1 MVACGG
7 AWRSSA
13 NRSSKVAAR
22 LVAHST
28 VALAPRAGLMAAL
41 ALGAERLAAQHRSSS
56 SQRRAP
62 ATVARLAEPAAQ
74 VAVDDRASPTPPRRG
89 QGTRRARRRVRSRRR
104 SRRRSSETAALGGA
118 TGGGAGSLADIHEL
132 IGSGASGACTQVG
145 TPAGENRPE

>member
-104 SRRRSSETAALGGA
+104 SSETAALGGA